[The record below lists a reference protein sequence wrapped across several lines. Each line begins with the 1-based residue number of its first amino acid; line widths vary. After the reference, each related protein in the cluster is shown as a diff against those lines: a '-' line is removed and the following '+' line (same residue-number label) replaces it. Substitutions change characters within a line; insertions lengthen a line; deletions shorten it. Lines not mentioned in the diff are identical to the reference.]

1 MKIPLIL
8 VSGLLCDESVWAH
21 QIKNLKDVAAIHVI
35 CPNQETPQ
43 KMVEGILK
51 QAPDRF
57 ALAGHSMGGW
67 LGLEVMR
74 RAPERV
80 TRLCLLNTTAKPD
93 TPAKQAKRHEMIQR
107 AENGQFSKIVDE
119 LVDHF
124 VFDVHVMEAVRRML
138 QKAGPEAFIREEQ
151 SMLLRD
157 ECLSILPRIQC
168 PTLVVHAENDQ
179 VFSLEDHEELTN
191 HIPAA
196 KLSIVQA
203 CGHMSP
209 MEKPQIITDLMRS
222 WLLDKVI

>member
-8 VSGLLCDESVWAH
+8 VSGLLCDESTWAH
-21 QIKNLKDVAAIHVI
+21 QVNNLKDLAEIHVI
-35 CPNQETPQ
+35 CPHQDTPQ
-43 KMVEGILK
+43 KMVEEILK
-51 QAPDRF
+51 PAPDRF

-67 LGLEVMR
+67 LSLEVMR

-107 AENGQFSKIVDE
+107 AENGQFAKVVDE
-119 LVDHF
+119 LVSHF
-124 VFDVHVMEAVRRML
+124 VFDAHVIEAVRRML
-138 QKAGPEAFIREEQ
+138 QKSGAEAFIREEQ

-157 ECLSILPRIQC
+157 ECLSILPLIHC
-168 PTLVVHAENDQ
+168 PTLVVHAEKDQ
-179 VFSLEDHEELTN
+179 VFSLEDHEELIH
-191 HIPAA
+191 HIPKA

-222 WLLDKVI
+222 WLIEKDI